1 MRLVCQWV
9 LLRAARHVE
18 RLRLRVELDH
28 QQLDAAAELET
39 ALVAMLVGCG
49 AAGRLSELD
58 LSLVHV
64 PFGLSSWLSAL
75 RSLQKLQ
82 ISAMASLQGLG
93 AECRLVAAGPL
104 HTLTDLEVL
113 WLSGYPI
120 VAMSDVTELAS
131 LRRLTMDDVE
141 MASLPLE
148 GLSIL
153 EYLFL
158 SRSGYLPDSLAL
170 PASLETLRIN
180 GVSTSSM
187 VALHAAMRQATQLT
201 CLLLQ
206 GISSLTGLPLE
217 LACLERLQDFGWE
230 VSPELNDYGLRQLPA
245 GPWLNSV
252 TRLVLPALKA
262 ETG

>member
-1 MRLVCQWV
+1 MCQWV

-120 VAMSDVTELAS
+120 VAMSDV
-131 LRRLTMDDVE
+131 RL
-141 MASLPLE
+141 P
-148 GLSIL
+148 
-153 EYLFL
+153 
-158 SRSGYLPDSLAL
+158 P
-170 PASLETLRIN
+170 
-180 GVSTSSM
+180 
-187 VALHAAMRQATQLT
+187 
-201 CLLLQ
+201 
-206 GISSLTGLPLE
+206 SLTRLHLCCYRHSGLGSTLLHQVRTTRVFSITQMQSAFRRSRPVV
-217 LACLERLQDFGWE
+217 AAA
-230 VSPELNDYGLRQLPA
+230 YGQPHVAPVCDAGHRAGKPA
-245 GPWLNSV
+245 PPHDG
-252 TRLVLPALKA
+252 
-262 ETG
+262 